1 VRPLFNDDQF
11 LWPHSAALIFL
22 LVLCSLSSACSLAP
36 TYQRPLVALPATLGG
51 QPRIGVRA
59 PPTVPTD
66 AGTLSAEEVR
76 FLGAF
81 APEGEATRIVSTAL
95 AANPDMRAV
104 ASQVA
109 EARASAAAQ
118 RSSLFPQLDGI
129 LQRDKVQLDDPNAA
143 ALLGRDF
150 KSATLDFRYE
160 PDFFGRLRSLSD
172 AASHEYLASEA
183 ARKEARGALIA
194 EVLGAYVDERTG
206 AEVADKLREADA
218 AAQALVTMAVTQHR
232 VGTLSADD
240 LQARRD
246 QAARVHVSALDAQRQ
261 HEEAMRYL
269 SLLTSDTLPAPAA
282 ESSQLG
288 RVDTAA
294 TGLASL
300 PSQVLLDR
308 PDVIRAEER
317 LRAANASIG
326 AARAAFFPSIQ
337 LSSSIGHV
345 SSDLDHLFGSTTGGW
360 TFLPQ
365 LTLPIFDGGAR
376 RANLDLATARK
387 NTAVA
392 NYEST
397 VRRAF
402 REVADALGA
411 RVVVTTRV
419 ARLDQMC
426 QADATRQ
433 VKTLGRYRQGLEDP
447 ARWLVRTIDA
457 AQVQVDCASARRDRA
472 LNRVAVFR
480 AFYGV
485 SLPSASLASVGP
497 QP

>member
-1 VRPLFNDDQF
+1 MRPLVHHDRF
-11 LWPHSAALIFL
+11 LWPHSAALIFV
-22 LVLCSLSSACSLAP
+22 LVVCSLASACSLAP
-36 TYQRPLVALPATLGG
+36 AYQRPAIALPATLGSPT
-51 QPRIGVRA
+51 QASAEASPTA
-59 PPTVPTD
+59 PKEVV
-66 AGTLSAEEVR
+66 ALSAEETR

-81 APEGEATRIVSTAL
+81 APEGEAIRIVSAAL
-95 AANPDMRAV
+95 SANPDMRAV

-118 RSSLFPQLDGI
+118 RASLFPQIGGT

-143 ALLGRDF
+143 AVLGRDF
-150 KSATLDFRYE
+150 RSATLDFRYE
-160 PDFFGRLRSLSD
+160 PDFFGRLHSLSD

-183 ARKEARGALIA
+183 GRKEARGALIA

-206 AEVADKLREADA
+206 AEVTDKLRAADA
-218 AAQALVTMAVTQHR
+218 AAQALVANAVTQHR

-261 HEEAMRYL
+261 HEEALRYL
-269 SLLTSDTLPAPAA
+269 GSLTTFTLPAPTA
-282 ESSQLG
+282 EPSQLA
-288 RVDTAA
+288 RVDTEA
-294 TGLASL
+294 TGLAAL
-300 PSQVLLDR
+300 PSQILLDR
-308 PDVIRAEER
+308 PDVVRAEER

-345 SSDLDHLFGSTTGGW
+345 SSDLDHLFGSNTGGW

-365 LTLPIFDGGAR
+365 LSLPIFDGGAR

-397 VRRAF
+397 VQRAF

-411 RVVVTTRV
+411 RELVTTRV

-426 QADATRQ
+426 RADATRLL
-433 VKTLGRYRQGLEDP
+433 KALDRYRQGLEDP
-447 ARWLVRTIDA
+447 AQVLVRTIDA
-457 AQVQVDCASARRDRA
+457 AQVQIDCASAQRDQA

-485 SLPSASLASVGP
+485 SLPAARLAVVGP

>member
-1 VRPLFNDDQF
+1 MRPLFRHDQF
-11 LWPHSAALIFL
+11 LWPHSAALVL
-22 LVLCSLSSACSLAP
+22 LVVLCTLASACSLAP
-36 TYQRPLVALPATLGG
+36 AYHRPVVALPTTLGG
-51 QPRIGVRA
+51 LTQPSAATQPTA
-59 PPTVPTD
+59 PAEAV
-66 AGTLSAEEVR
+66 TLSAAEAR

-81 APEGEATRIVSTAL
+81 APEGEAARIVSIAL
-95 AANPDMRAV
+95 SANPDMRAV
-104 ASQVA
+104 ASRVA
-109 EARASAAAQ
+109 EARAGAAAQ
-118 RSSLFPQLDGI
+118 RAALFPQLDGT

-150 KSATLDFRYE
+150 KSATLEFRYE

-206 AEVADKLREADA
+206 AEVTDKLRAADA
-218 AAQALVTMAVTQHR
+218 AAQALVVNAVTQHR

-269 SLLTSDTLPAPAA
+269 ASLTSYTLPAPTA
-282 ESSQLG
+282 EPSQLG
-288 RVDTAA
+288 RLDTEA
-294 TGLASL
+294 TGLAAL

-308 PDVIRAEER
+308 PDVVRAEER

-337 LSSSIGHV
+337 LSSSLGHV
-345 SSDLDHLFGSTTGGW
+345 SSDLDHLFGSNTGGW

-365 LTLPIFDGGAR
+365 ITLPIFDGGAR

-387 NTAVA
+387 NAAVA

-397 VRRAF
+397 VQRAF

-411 RVVVTTRV
+411 RDLVTTRV

-426 QADATRQ
+426 QADATRL
-433 VKTLGRYRQGLEDP
+433 VKALGRHRQGLEDP
-447 ARWLVRTIDA
+447 AQLLLRTIDA
-457 AQVQVDCASARRDRA
+457 AQVQIDCASARRDQA

-485 SLPSASLASVGP
+485 SLRSAPLASAGP